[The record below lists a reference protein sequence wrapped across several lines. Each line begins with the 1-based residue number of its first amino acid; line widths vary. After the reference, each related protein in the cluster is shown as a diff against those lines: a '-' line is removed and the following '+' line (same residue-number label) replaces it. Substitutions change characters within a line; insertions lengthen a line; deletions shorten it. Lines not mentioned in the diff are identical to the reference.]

1 MKNVILIDEIFNP
14 VIKIFWV
21 DNLAQQFLMHSPF
34 LALNSTHILLV
45 IHLACQNE

>member
-1 MKNVILIDEIFNP
+1 MKNGILIHVIFNP

-21 DNLAQQFLMHSPF
+21 DYLAQQFLMHSPF

-45 IHLACQNE
+45 MWY